1 MAAKGNTMSWDPGP
15 VNTKKIA
22 GAPKLN
28 HVEHHMTLGQKGTP
42 RITQKVLSAKSK
54 PLKSFSTH
62 ALNLSKQ
69 MLTSAKTRVM
79 IKVFSY
85 DILDIASDCQ
95 SGVLAFINSENDT

>member
-1 MAAKGNTMSWDPGP
+1 MGP
-15 VNTKKIA
+15 RASKYKENSR
-22 GAPKLN
+22 GPKT
-28 HVEHHMTLGQKGTP
+28 EPCGTP
-42 RITQKVLSAKSK
+42 YDIGAEEDSKDNTESSVGQIESK

-62 ALNLSKQ
+62 ALNPSKQ